1 MFKRKK
7 DRIAEDIINKEKN
20 MVISLEQRQVY
31 SEILEVLR
39 HMDKVYVDK
48 IPKKLIMFFY
58 DNCSLDYEFTMTKT
72 IGEEKLND
80 KTLALLSLL
89 HSNYWATKKKSKEEL
104 IMNYAIMDQA
114 TQKQLNSQLEQDNIF
129 TKIDISKVDTSTD
142 SDFNKENLPVIPS
155 SFFDVCKGILGFIKN
170 LIIKIFGD

>member
-7 DRIAEDIINKEKN
+7 DRVAEEIINKEKN

-80 KTLALLSLL
+80 KTIALLSLL
-89 HSNYWATKKKSKEEL
+89 HQNYWATKKKSKEEL
-104 IMNYAIMDQA
+104 IMNYAIMDQT

-129 TKIDISKVDTSTD
+129 TKIDISSVDSDTSEEI
-142 SDFNKENLPVIPS
+142 NKENLPVVPS

>member
-7 DRIAEDIINKEKN
+7 NRIAEDIMNKEKN
-20 MVISLEQRQVY
+20 MVISLEQREVY

-39 HMDKVYVDK
+39 HMDKIYVNK

-89 HSNYWATKKKSKEEL
+89 HTNYWSSKEKTKEEF
-104 IMNYAIMDQA
+104 IMDYALMDYQ
-114 TQKQLNSQLEQDNIF
+114 TKNELNSQLEKNNIF
-129 TKIDISKVDTSTD
+129 TKIDVPSD
-142 SDFNKENLPVIPS
+142 SSSPENLPTLQTGFLGGLKKFLI
-155 SFFDVCKGILGFIKN
+155 ILKDAFIKF
-170 LIIKIFGD
+170 FGDGE

>member
-7 DRIAEDIINKEKN
+7 DRIADAIINKEKN

-39 HMDKVYVDK
+39 HMDKIYVEK

-89 HSNYWATKKKSKEEL
+89 HSNYWSSRKKSKEEL
-104 IMNYAIMDQA
+104 IMDYAIMDHR
-114 TQKQLNSQLEQDNIF
+114 TQSELNSQLEQDNIF
-129 TKIDISKVDTSTD
+129 TKIDTSAVTTD
-142 SDFNKENLPVIPS
+142 PDDFNGENLPTLQTS
-155 SFFDVCKGILGFIKN
+155 LWDGIKNAMKFIKD

>member
-7 DRIAEDIINKEKN
+7 DRVAEEIINKEKN

-39 HMDKVYVDK
+39 HMDKIYVDK

-80 KTLALLSLL
+80 KTIALLSLL
-89 HSNYWATKKKSKEEL
+89 HQNYWATKKKSKEEL
-104 IMNYAIMDQA
+104 IMNYAIMDQT

-129 TKIDISKVDTSTD
+129 TKIDISSVDSDTSEEI
-142 SDFNKENLPVIPS
+142 NKENLPVVQS
-155 SFFDVCKGILGFIKN
+155 TFFDVCKGILGFLKN